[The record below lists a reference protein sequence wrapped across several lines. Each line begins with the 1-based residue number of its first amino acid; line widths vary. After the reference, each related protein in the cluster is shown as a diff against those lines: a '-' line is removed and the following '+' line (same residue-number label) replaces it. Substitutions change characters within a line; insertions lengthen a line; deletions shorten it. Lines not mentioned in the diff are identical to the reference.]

1 MIQIARVLAIASV
14 FDGFWTTFYNS
25 REGGAYIIHARQNY
39 LELKVQGRG
48 GGGGGHKCR
57 IIIINGSRLEN

>member
-48 GGGGGHKCR
+48 GGGGGA
-57 IIIINGSRLEN
+57 